1 MLDFWRAKIMKNIY
15 NADLSVRNDIEG
27 TQSLVISHKDI
38 GSALLRRWGSLVA
51 LIFQKTALL
60 GHFMLKWS
68 VKVFFFG
75 PDSDPCL
82 PLSLSVRQPCWNFF
96 SVIVVGF
103 VKRNTWIS
111 LSCYIYG
118 FIYSYWYTYTPST
131 NGWSSSLLVDTRMA
145 YFCNPLSCQNFISV
159 LKSVY
164 SFASCL
170 KIKLAKSTQP
180 YDNICM

>member
-1 MLDFWRAKIMKNIY
+1 MR
-15 NADLSVRNDIEG
+15 
-27 TQSLVISHKDI
+27 ISSSFNFPTNS
-38 GSALLRRWGSLVA
+38 SAWT
-51 LIFQKTALL
+51 F
-60 GHFMLKWS
+60 H
-68 VKVFFFG
+68 VKVVSKSIFFG

-96 SVIVVGF
+96 SLIVVGF

-118 FIYSYWYTYTPST
+118 FIYLYWYTYTPST

-159 LKSVY
+159 LKSVS
-164 SFASCL
+164 SFASWLLLVSL
-170 KIKLAKSTQP
+170 KTILMRAL
-180 YDNICM
+180 